1 MRILKLQTFHQI
13 TNLFLRKTNMTVIV
27 VANVEQQE
35 EILCKNTNPAVKM
48 IFTEEYLD
56 LEVSKDY
63 DAIFFLDDGQE
74 SGCT

>member
-35 EILCKNTNPAVKM
+35 EILCKNTNPAVNM
-48 IFTEEYLD
+48 IFTEEYSDLD
-56 LEVSKDY
+56 SFY
-63 DAIFFLDDGQE
+63 
-74 SGCT
+74 